1 MSRVYKVQ
9 WKKIYNRGRKKI
21 VIITKRILKAA
32 PFSIWGCLIIIE
44 GDNVGHTQN
53 LDDGLLS
60 EMFHDSDDL
69 GLKQFCACK
78 NKYYVGHICARS

>member
-1 MSRVYKVQ
+1 MLSSM
-9 WKKIYNRGRKKI
+9 KKNIQQRKEKI

-32 PFSIWGCLIIIE
+32 PFDIWGCPVIIE
-44 GDNVGHTQN
+44 GDNVGRTRN

-78 NKYYVGHICARS
+78 NKYNMGYLHTWSQM